1 MSEMDR
7 VIGQI
12 ETTMSHFGE
21 SLDEA
26 KAMIRESAEATG
38 NLRVEVAGGLAS
50 VQERQ
55 AAQETETDRR
65 LGVVDN
71 RFDATNRKIDGV
83 RTDLAAHEKLEAAGD
98 AHGMT
103 ARHGRTAA
111 VGAGGAAGVVGGWA
125 ILQRAW
131 EWITTLSGPPPGGH

>member
-12 ETTMSHFGE
+12 ETTMSHFGD

-26 KAMIRESAEATG
+26 KIMIRESSEATG
-38 NLRVEVAGGLAS
+38 ELRVEVAKGLTR
-50 VQERQ
+50 VQEKQSAQ
-55 AAQETETDRR
+55 ATETDRR
-65 LGVVDN
+65 FGVVDE
-71 RFDATNRKIDGV
+71 RLDKTNRKADGV
-83 RTDLAAHEKLEAAGD
+83 RTDLADHEKLEAAGE

-103 ARHGRTAA
+103 ASHGRTAA
-111 VGAGGAAGVVGGWA
+111 VGAGGAAGLVGVWA

-131 EWITTLSGPPPGGH
+131 EWIVTMSQPPTGGH

>member
-12 ETTMSHFGE
+12 ETTMSHFGD

-26 KAMIRESAEATG
+26 KTLIRDSSEATG
-38 NLRVEVAGGLAS
+38 DLRVAVAQGLTR
-50 VQERQ
+50 VEERQ

-65 LGVVDN
+65 FGVVDD
-71 RFDATNRKIDGV
+71 RLDKTNWKVDGV
-83 RTDLAAHEKLEAAGD
+83 RKDLAAHEKLEIAGQ
-98 AHGMT
+98 AHGSTRGQT
-103 ARHGRTAA
+103 A
-111 VGAGGAAGVVGGWA
+111 VVGGASAAGAVGLWA

-131 EWITTLSGPPPGGH
+131 EWIGTMSQPPGGH